1 MKNLGRIT
9 VYIGIFLSVLGL
21 TLGFIAMFT
30 GLDKHAVV
38 LLNVIPIG
46 FVLMLAGTV
55 ASQFSN
61 INKDNNK

>member
-1 MKNLGRIT
+1 MKNLGRTT
-9 VYIGIFLSVLGL
+9 VYIGIFLSAIGL
-21 TLGFIAMFT
+21 ILGFAAMFT
-30 GLDKHAVV
+30 GWDKHAVV

-61 INKDNNK
+61 KNKDNNK